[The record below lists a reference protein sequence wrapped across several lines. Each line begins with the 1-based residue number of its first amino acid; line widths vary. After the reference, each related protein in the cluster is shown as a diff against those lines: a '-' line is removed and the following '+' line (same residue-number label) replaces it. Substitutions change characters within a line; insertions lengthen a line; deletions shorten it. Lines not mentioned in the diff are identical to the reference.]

1 MIQMLLVV
9 AYMALTHVAVVLKSD
24 GLALAAVT
32 LLVTIGLLAALRR
45 GRPWAYL
52 LLAATVVVALLSA
65 SAPWARIV
73 LFFPPV
79 VVNVALACLFGHTLL
94 GKRVPLVERIVR
106 LLHQD
111 DEVTDPAVWVYARNV
126 TLCWTA
132 LFCFNAALCALLAL
146 VAEPGGML
154 AMFGVPAKVSVPTVY
169 WSLFS
174 DAGCYMLT
182 GIMFVVEY
190 QVRRRRF
197 PWQPYRSFFEFM
209 RRAAAIG
216 PALMAD
222 LSRRPPNG

>member
-1 MIQMLLVV
+1 VIQLLLVLT
-9 AYMALTHVAVVLKSD
+9 YMVLTHVAVVLKSD
-24 GLALAAVT
+24 RLGLAAVT
-32 LLVTIGLLAALRR
+32 LLVLLALLAALRR

-52 LLAATVVVALLSA
+52 LLAATVLVALLSA

-94 GKRVPLVERIVR
+94 GTRVPLVERIVR
-106 LLHQD
+106 LLHVD
-111 DEVTDPAVWVYARNV
+111 DEVTDPAVWVYARTV
-126 TLCWTA
+126 TLCWTV
-132 LFCFNAALCALLAL
+132 LFCFNATLCAVLAL

-154 AMFGVPAKVSVPTVY
+154 AMFGVSHPFAVPTAY

-174 DAGCYMLT
+174 DAGCYALS
-182 GIMFVVEY
+182 GLMFIGEY

-197 PWQPYRSFFEFM
+197 PWQPYRNFFDFM
-209 RRAAAIG
+209 RRAIAIG

-222 LSRRPPNG
+222 LSRRPPDA